1 LHLTLPARK
10 PKTNTAAPS
19 AELVDIARLAVA
31 GRADAVTDALASSPD
46 PMALAAAAEHHG
58 LAPILHVFSRAR
70 ANELPLEL
78 AQRLA
83 ASYRQNKA
91 RSIILLSEAARIA
104 PEFEKRG
111 IPCIPLK
118 GAALAE
124 DLYGDPAMR
133 PMHDVDLIVPQTSLS
148 VAREIMIAAGYYE
161 ESGDLRAGFEEE
173 FRSELSFYRTAPHP
187 CRVEIHWGLLNF
199 GGHEEWTRQAFERS
213 VMTPRGRRLTDEE
226 TLLYLAAHSAYHHQ
240 NDRLIW
246 EFDIALLLQSKG
258 ALYDDWTIGV
268 LAQHHR
274 LLMPLRWALETGE
287 RLGVPAPAHLAAVMQ
302 RRSVGRVERWA
313 LRFARDPQ
321 LASAVRTLLTLRST
335 PGWRRRFRLIS
346 AKLFPD
352 HEHLQ
357 TRHHAHG
364 FWPWVYTKRILSL
377 SGKLVLALLHIGRP
391 RTGKGA

>member
-1 LHLTLPARK
+1 
-10 PKTNTAAPS
+10 
-19 AELVDIARLAVA
+19 
-31 GRADAVTDALASSPD
+31 
-46 PMALAAAAEHHG
+46 MALAAEAEHHG
-58 LAPILHVFSRAR
+58 LAPILHIFSRAR
-70 ANELPLEL
+70 AADLPPQL
-78 AQRLA
+78 ARRLA
-83 ASYRQNKA
+83 SSYLQNRA
-91 RSIILLSEAARIA
+91 RAIILLSEAARIA

-133 PMHDVDLIVPQTSLS
+133 PMHDVDLLVPTTALTD
-148 VAREIMIAAGYYE
+148 AREIMLAGGYHE
-161 ESGDLRAGFEEE
+161 EAGDLRAGFEEE
-173 FRSELSFYRTAPHP
+173 FRSELSFYRTSPHP

-258 ALYDDWTIGV
+258 ALLDDWAVGV
-268 LAQHHR
+268 LAQTHR

-287 RLGVPAPAHLAAVMQ
+287 RLGAPAPPHLAAVLQ
-302 RRSVGRVERWA
+302 RRRVGRVERWA

-335 PGWRRRFRLIS
+335 PGWRRRFRLIG

-352 HEHLQ
+352 REHLE

-364 FWPWVYTKRILSL
+364 FWPWVYAKRIFSIC
-377 SGKLVLALLHIGRP
+377 GKLALAILHL
-391 RTGKGA
+391 GKPSGGKQP

>member
-1 LHLTLPARK
+1 MNLTIPTRK
-10 PKTNTAAPS
+10 PKTNTAAPTS
-19 AELVDIARLAVA
+19 ELVDIARLAIA

-46 PMALAAAAEHHG
+46 PIALAVAAELHG
-58 LAPILHVFSRAR
+58 LAPIFHVFSRAR
-70 ANELPLEL
+70 ANELPPEL
-78 AQRLA
+78 AQRLS

-91 RSIILLSEAARIA
+91 RAIILLSEAARIA

-133 PMHDVDLIVPQTSLS
+133 PMHDVDLLVPQNALS
-148 VAREIMIAAGYYE
+148 DAREIMIAAGYHE
-161 ESGDLRAGFEEE
+161 ETGDLRAGFEEE
-173 FRSELSFYRTAPHP
+173 FRSELSFYRAAPHP

-213 VMTPRGRRLTDEE
+213 IMTPRGRRLTDEE

-246 EFDIALLLQSKG
+246 EFDVALLLQSKG
-258 ALYDDWTIGV
+258 TLLNDWAVGE
-268 LAQHHR
+268 LAQTHR

-287 RLGVPAPAHLAAVMQ
+287 RLGVPAPPHLAAVMQ
-302 RRSVGRVERWA
+302 NRRVGRVERWA

-321 LASAVRTLLTLRST
+321 LASAVRTLLTLRSA
-335 PGWRRRFRLIS
+335 PGWRPRLRLIS

-352 HEHLQ
+352 REHLE

-364 FWPWVYTKRILSL
+364 FWPWIYTKRILSL
-377 SGKLVLALLHIGRP
+377 GGKLALALLHIGKP
-391 RTGKGA
+391 HPNKGD